1 MSTWL
6 QDAQAAGVLVLDR
19 ASYTSDGDA
28 YTLAGAA
35 RPPAT
40 GRPVLDSLDPD
51 TFAVGDP
58 DAVLR
63 CLGSGFSR
71 DSFIAFA
78 GRAERTDFVSDT
90 ELSTGVDSASWQAAD
105 TVQVAVVAPGRGSSA
120 SLPFEI
126 TESLA
131 LPPPASRVPEGTVA
145 DVLAWVGDDL
155 DRAREALDR
164 ERAEGNR
171 RTLIERL
178 EELLA

>member
-6 QDAQAAGVLVLDR
+6 QDAQAAGVLVLDP

-28 YTLAGAA
+28 YTLEGAA

-90 ELSTGVDSASWQAAD
+90 ELRTGVDSASWQAAD
-105 TVQVAVVAPGRGSSA
+105 TVEVAVVAPARGSSA
-120 SLPFEI
+120 SLPFTI
-126 TESLA
+126 TA
-131 LPPPASRVPEGTVA
+131 GAASDVPEGTVA
-145 DVLAWVGDDL
+145 DVLTWVGGDL
-155 DRAREALDR
+155 DRARRALDR
-164 ERAEGNR
+164 ERAEANR